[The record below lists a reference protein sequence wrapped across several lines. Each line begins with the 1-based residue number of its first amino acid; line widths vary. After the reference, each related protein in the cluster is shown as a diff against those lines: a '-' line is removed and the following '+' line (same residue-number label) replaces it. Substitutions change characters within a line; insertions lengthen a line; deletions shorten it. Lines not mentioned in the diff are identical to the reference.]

1 MTVEFTHPR
10 AIYLQIGDHI
20 CDNIL
25 RRSWQDGDRIPSIRD
40 LAIDVQVNPN
50 TVTRTYAYLQ
60 EQGIIYNRRG
70 IGYFV
75 AERARDQ
82 ARDLKRRSFIDRD
95 LPQLFKT
102 MDLLGLELSD
112 LQPHYRDRR
121 RSTARKKEGASS

>member
-1 MTVEFTHPR
+1 MEFTQPQ
-10 AIYLQIGDHI
+10 AIYRQIGDYI

-25 RRSWQDGDRIPSIRD
+25 RHRWRGGDRIPSIRE
-40 LAIDVQVNPN
+40 LAVDVQVNPN

-60 EQGIIYNRRG
+60 DQGIVFNRRG

-75 AERARDQ
+75 ADRAYRQ
-82 ARDLKRRSFIDRD
+82 ARELKRRSFVDRD

-112 LQPHYRDRR
+112 LERHYRGRT
-121 RSTARKKEGASS
+121 RSAGEQEGALR

>member
-1 MTVEFTHPR
+1 MEFTQPQ
-10 AIYLQIGDHI
+10 AIYLQIGDYI

-25 RRSWQDGDRIPSIRD
+25 RRLWTGGDRIPSIRE

-50 TVTRTYAYLQ
+50 TVTRTYAHLQ
-60 EQGIIYNRRG
+60 HRGIIFNRRG

-75 AERARDQ
+75 ADRAYRQ
-82 ARDLKRRSFIDRD
+82 ARELKRRSFVDRD

-112 LQPHYRDRR
+112 LEHHYRDRS
-121 RSTARKKEGASS
+121 RSAAKKQGDIR